1 LFAVADFKFY
11 NGIHS
16 PSSVVSAMANL
27 RNEST
32 PREVEMARVLQELQG
47 TIHFVIDRLGK
58 SQVPENTVSETC
70 RLVG

>member
-1 LFAVADFKFY
+1 MAD
-11 NGIHS
+11 
-16 PSSVVSAMANL
+16 L